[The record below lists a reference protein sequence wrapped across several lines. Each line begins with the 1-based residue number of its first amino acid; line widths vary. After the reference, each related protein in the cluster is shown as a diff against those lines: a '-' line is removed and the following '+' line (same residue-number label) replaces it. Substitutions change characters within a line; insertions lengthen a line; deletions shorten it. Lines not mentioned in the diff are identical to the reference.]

1 LGISGRWVWD
11 GLDEKGMKLPVGTYI
26 LYTELFSLQ
35 GKKERHKQVV
45 VLARR
50 LN

>member
-1 LGISGRWVWD
+1 
-11 GLDEKGMKLPVGTYI
+11 MKLPVGTYI
-26 LYTELFSLQ
+26 LYTELFNLQ
-35 GKKERHKQVV
+35 GKKEQHRHVI